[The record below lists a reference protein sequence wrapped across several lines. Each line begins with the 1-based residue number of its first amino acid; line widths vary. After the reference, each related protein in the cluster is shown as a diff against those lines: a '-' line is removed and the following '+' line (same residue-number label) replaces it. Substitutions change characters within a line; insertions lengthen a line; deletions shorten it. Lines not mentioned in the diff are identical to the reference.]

1 MIRFFLSV
9 GFAFILF
16 LVTFFL
22 LVTMVEYW
30 LLENW
35 FEVESLTGIR
45 QKEWLN
51 SFSNM
56 ALYTSLMALA
66 ATVFWHSLGYYFYR
80 IKNWHYK
87 IKNWQKAGSSRLAWV
102 FIFVVMLITIL
113 IFGWLFTDP
122 TQDEGKLVAVGFYL
136 LNAGFIYCF
145 SSWILSPATV
155 KYAPVGSSVFAS
167 IGNVFMRLFYRS

>member
-1 MIRFFLSV
+1 MIRFFLSI

-16 LVTFFL
+16 LATFFL

-56 ALYTSLMALA
+56 ALYTSLIALA
-66 ATVFWHSLGYYFYR
+66 VTVFWHTFGYYFYR
-80 IKNWHYK
+80 IKT
-87 IKNWQKAGSSRLAWV
+87 WQRAGSSRLAWI
-102 FIFVVMLITIL
+102 FIFVVMLIAIL
-113 IFGWLFTDP
+113 IFGWVWTDP
-122 TQDEGKLVAVGFYL
+122 TQDEGKLAAVGFYL

-167 IGNVFMRLFYRS
+167 IGNMFMRLFYRS